1 MVSNLRLKRY
11 IRGCKIIY
19 FLIDNSKF
27 ETDVRL
33 IIILYIKEW
42 VLALCLFLGLL
53 KFISSE
59 WEKLERGPGL
69 VVSAPCFA
77 GTECTLF

>member
-1 MVSNLRLKRY
+1 MVSDLRLKSY

-42 VLALCLFLGLL
+42 VLALCLFLDLL

-59 WEKLERGPGL
+59 WEKLERGPCL

-77 GTECTLF
+77 GSERTLF

>member
-1 MVSNLRLKRY
+1 MVSDLRLKSY

-33 IIILYIKEW
+33 IIILYTKEW
-42 VLALCLFLGLL
+42 VLALCLFLGPL

-59 WEKLERGPGL
+59 WEKLEREPGL

-77 GTECTLF
+77 GSDRTLF